1 MKKKFLLM
9 AAFLL
14 TTGIAF
20 GQNALTVENFTLPQ
34 NGGDIAVTLTL
45 DEADKYTSYQFK
57 IQTPEGVMYVV
68 DAEDDV
74 TCVLGT
80 GHDATHGATAHWN
93 STSKILTVGVVSS
106 GSKSFTGQT
115 VKLEIPL
122 AATTADIGTAFN
134 FTVKEIAFIDKN
146 GTKTYLDN
154 VDFTATV
161 GAPEVKRTLL
171 DETSATAPEASDGA
185 VNVRVKRTIKAN
197 EWSTICLPFAMDATQ
212 VKAAF
217 GNDVQLADADSY
229 ETTEDGGDIVG
240 INIKFNNATAIEANH
255 PYIIKVSSAITS
267 FVVDGVVVAP
277 ADKERNR
284 RTSLG
289 SGSYFVGNYVS
300 QTAVP
305 EFCLFLS
312 GNKFW
317 YSLGDTKIKAFRGYF
332 DLKDVLTDV
341 EDTYGSRIIMSF
353 DEATGINTIDHSSF
367 TIDRY
372 YDLQGRSV
380 ENPGK
385 GIYLKNGKKVVV
397 K

>member
-1 MKKKFLLM
+1 MKKLLCALM
-9 AAFLL
+9 AL
-14 TTGIAF
+14 TAWGAQTRATDGITIADANIPKGGEAVVEVSLISADKSYGGF
-20 GQNALTVENFTLPQ
+20 QFDVKLPAGVSLVKVEKADRLTAIENYTLQKSLTDETNNIYTVLGYNTDRQN
-34 NGGDIAVTLTL
+34 IAGTSGAVAYLTL
-45 DEADKYTSYQFK
+45 QASSDMAL
-57 IQTPEGVMYVV
+57 G
-68 DAEDDV
+68 DAP
-74 TCVLGT
+74 
-80 GHDATHGATAHWN
+80 DA
-93 STSKILTVGVVSS
+93 IV
-106 GSKSFTGQT
+106 
-115 VKLEIPL
+115 
-122 AATTADIGTAFN
+122 
-134 FTVKEIAFIDKN
+134 
-146 GTKTYLDN
+146 DN
-154 VDFTATV
+154 VVLSTINEENIDAASSSFSITIEENDGRV
-161 GAPEVKRTLL
+161 VL
-171 DETSATAPEASDGA
+171 DETSTTAPEASDGE
-185 VNVRVKRTIKAN
+185 VNVLVKRTIKAN

-367 TIDRY
+367 TINRY
-372 YDLQGRSV
+372 FDLQGRSV

>member
-1 MKKKFLLM
+1 MKKLLCALM
-9 AAFLL
+9 AL
-14 TTGIAF
+14 TAWVAQTRATDGITIADANIPKGGEAVVEVSLISADKSYGGF
-20 GQNALTVENFTLPQ
+20 QFDVKLPAGVSLVKVEKADRLTAIENYTLQKSLTDETNNIYTVLGYNTDRQN
-34 NGGDIAVTLTL
+34 IAGTSGVVAYLTL
-45 DEADKYTSYQFK
+45 QASSDMAL
-57 IQTPEGVMYVV
+57 G
-68 DAEDDV
+68 DAP
-74 TCVLGT
+74 
-80 GHDATHGATAHWN
+80 DA
-93 STSKILTVGVVSS
+93 IV
-106 GSKSFTGQT
+106 
-115 VKLEIPL
+115 
-122 AATTADIGTAFN
+122 
-134 FTVKEIAFIDKN
+134 
-146 GTKTYLDN
+146 DN
-154 VDFTATV
+154 VVLSTINEENIDAASSSFSITIEENDGRV
-161 GAPEVKRTLL
+161 VL
-171 DETSATAPEASDGA
+171 DETSTTAPEASDGE
-185 VNVRVKRTIKAN
+185 VNVLVKRTIKAN

-212 VKAAF
+212 VKAVF

-367 TIDRY
+367 TINRY
-372 YDLQGRSV
+372 FDLQGRSV

>member
-1 MKKKFLLM
+1 MKKLLCALM
-9 AAFLL
+9 AL
-14 TTGIAF
+14 TAWVAQTRATDGITIADANIPKGGEAVVEVSLISADKSYGGF
-20 GQNALTVENFTLPQ
+20 QFDVKLPAGVSLVKVEKADRLTAIENYTLQKSLTDETNNIYTVLGYNTDRQN
-34 NGGDIAVTLTL
+34 IAGTSGVVAYLTL
-45 DEADKYTSYQFK
+45 QASSDMAL
-57 IQTPEGVMYVV
+57 G
-68 DAEDDV
+68 DAP
-74 TCVLGT
+74 
-80 GHDATHGATAHWN
+80 DA
-93 STSKILTVGVVSS
+93 IV
-106 GSKSFTGQT
+106 
-115 VKLEIPL
+115 
-122 AATTADIGTAFN
+122 
-134 FTVKEIAFIDKN
+134 
-146 GTKTYLDN
+146 DN
-154 VDFTATV
+154 VVLSTINEENIDAASSSFSITIEENDGRV
-161 GAPEVKRTLL
+161 VL
-171 DETSATAPEASDGA
+171 DETSTTAPEASDGE
-185 VNVRVKRTIKAN
+185 VNVLVKRTIKAN

-317 YSLGDTKIKAFRGYF
+317 YSVGDTKMKAFRGYF

-341 EDTYGSRIIMSF
+341 EDAYGSRIIMSF
-353 DEATGINTIDHSSF
+353 GEATGINTIDHSPF
-367 TIDRY
+367 TIDHY
-372 YDLQGRSV
+372 YDLQGRKV

-385 GIYLKNGKKVVV
+385 GIYLKTCKKVVV